1 MLQFPVQLGS
11 GLLESVGQMA
21 AVAGTVVLLL
31 ILVGLGAFAY
41 KSVVGDGVRWPD
53 ERHETDSEE
62 DEGVVQGSREDDWK
76 YY

>member
-1 MLQFPVQLGS
+1 MVQFPVQLGS
-11 GLLESVGQMA
+11 GLLESVGQAA

-41 KSVVGDGVRWPD
+41 KSLVGDGIRWPD
-53 ERHETDSEE
+53 EREEADSEE
-62 DEGVVQGSREDDWK
+62 DNGVAQGSREDDWE

>member
-11 GLLESVGQMA
+11 GLLESVGQVA

-31 ILVGLGAFAY
+31 MLVGLGAFAY
-41 KSVVGDGVRWPD
+41 KSLIGDGIRWPD
-53 ERHETDSEE
+53 EREEADSEE
-62 DEGVVQGSREDDWK
+62 DDGVVQGSREDDWK

>member
-1 MLQFPVQLGS
+1 MLQFPMQLGS
-11 GLLESVGQMA
+11 GLLESVGQIA

-53 ERHETDSEE
+53 ERQEADSEE
-62 DEGVVQGSREDDWK
+62 DNGVVQGSREDDWK

>member
-1 MLQFPVQLGS
+1 MAQFPVQLGS
-11 GLLESVGQMA
+11 GLLESVGQVA

-41 KSVVGDGVRWPD
+41 KSLVGDGIRWPD
-53 ERHETDSEE
+53 EQEEMDS
-62 DEGVVQGSREDDWK
+62 DDDDAVVQGSREDDWK